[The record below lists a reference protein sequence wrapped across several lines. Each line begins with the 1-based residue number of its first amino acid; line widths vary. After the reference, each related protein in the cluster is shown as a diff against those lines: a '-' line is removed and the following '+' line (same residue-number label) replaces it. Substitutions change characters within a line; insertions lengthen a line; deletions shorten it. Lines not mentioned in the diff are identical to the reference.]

1 MAVDTFQGFTCQL
14 ESQCTQ
20 PVSPEATFSL
30 GRAQE
35 SSVCSSLVYLLAW
48 PGFLLTPIT
57 SQVSDML
64 PERDYALK
72 PFIPLTD
79 TVPSVKIFI

>member
-1 MAVDTFQGFTCQL
+1 MDTFQGFTYLL
-14 ESQCTQ
+14 EAHCTQ
-20 PVSPEATFSL
+20 PVSSEATFSP

-48 PGFLLTPIT
+48 PGFLLTPAT
-57 SQVSDML
+57 SQVSDTL

-72 PFIPLTD
+72 PFISLID